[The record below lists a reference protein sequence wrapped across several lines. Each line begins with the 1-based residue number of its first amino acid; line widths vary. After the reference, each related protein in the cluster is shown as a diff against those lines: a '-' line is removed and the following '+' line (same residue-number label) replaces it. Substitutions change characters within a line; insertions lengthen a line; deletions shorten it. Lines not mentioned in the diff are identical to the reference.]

1 MTVVLT
7 GIAHIVKHFLVSRV
21 HKRTLDCMYCIVW
34 CHMYGIVWYCRDSL
48 LLYMRCTEWWAST
61 EQLILA
67 DNSSMRSMSRTVNS
81 NTVLLLKKALKAEL
95 SSSLDLL
102 SAKFSRS
109 IEAHFVIVHCMFT
122 MLYNS
127 MGQTLPKRKSRSE

>member
-1 MTVVLT
+1 
-7 GIAHIVKHFLVSRV
+7 
-21 HKRTLDCMYCIVW
+21 
-34 CHMYGIVWYCRDSL
+34 
-48 LLYMRCTEWWAST
+48 
-61 EQLILA
+61 
-67 DNSSMRSMSRTVNS
+67 MRSMSRTVNS

-102 SAKFSRS
+102 SATFSRS
-109 IEAHFVIVHCMFT
+109 IEAHFMIVHCMFT